1 MDDNVIRLFEDN
13 IDISQVDTNMYND
26 AILVGLEIVGII
38 LIPTL
43 IIFLILGLTYYIK
56 GKELPD
62 IIITIISVIGA
73 ISFIIISFLSLK
85 PVDKNYES
93 QNWFSEHIA
102 VVAPAKYHNETIKL
116 LYSTIDEKSDNTVYD
131 LVEDRFKE
139 NFEEKKK
146 ELSQFDFDKACER
159 EKSVHKNK
167 ENINVLCGGDNFDSN
182 LIIDGYIFTP
192 EINMAQVD
200 DYKDNAP
207 EELSTDP
214 KNTTVWADIVID
226 QPHTD
231 DK

>member
-1 MDDNVIRLFEDN
+1 MDDNVIRLFEYN
-13 IDISQVDTNMYND
+13 IDISQVDTYMFND
-26 AILVGLEIVGII
+26 PIIVGLLISGLVVFPSLIII
-38 LIPTL
+38 LLLTL
-43 IIFLILGLTYYIK
+43 IYRMK
-56 GKELPD
+56 GKNIPNS
-62 IIITIISVIGA
+62 IIKMI
-73 ISFIIISFLSLK
+73 FIIGTISAIVIAFLSLK
-85 PVDKNYES
+85 PVNKNYES

-116 LYSTIDEKSDNTVYD
+116 LYDTIDEKSDNTVYD

-167 ENINVLCGGDNFDSN
+167 EDINVLCDGDNFDSN
-182 LIIDGYIFTP
+182 LIVDGYIFTP
-192 EINMAQVD
+192 EINIAQVD